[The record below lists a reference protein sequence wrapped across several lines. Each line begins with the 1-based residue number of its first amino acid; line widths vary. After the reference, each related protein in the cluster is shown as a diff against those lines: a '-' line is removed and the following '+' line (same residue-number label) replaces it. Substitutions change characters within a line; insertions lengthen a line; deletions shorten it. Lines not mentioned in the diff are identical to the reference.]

1 MIVTL
6 EKGTINEFVAKLFYN
21 KFVKANKPCHIF
33 VTGKSGE
40 GKSWLSLKLA
50 EIICSELELK
60 VKPEHVLNLHA
71 IYDFE
76 DFTKVCKHVFESKC
90 EIPLIMMFEGSVLS
104 HARQFMSKQ
113 NIVIGRI
120 MSLSRTVKP
129 VIFIINS
136 QHWRDLDV
144 WLRRRVDFYIT
155 VNRYVLSTGQSIKP
169 IAKIYHV
176 SHTIDRLIL
185 TPVYAKIGNALN
197 RVHALSLGKPNDVL
211 IKEFERIEKSKK
223 KELIELSLDIEQ

>member
-6 EKGTINEFVAKLFYN
+6 EKGTVDEFVVKLFYN

-50 EIICSELELK
+50 EIICSELGIK
-60 VKPEHVLNLHA
+60 TKPEHLLNLHA

-76 DFTKVCKHVFESKC
+76 DFTKVCKHVFETRC
-90 EIPLIMMFEGSVLS
+90 EIPLILMFEGSVIS

-113 NIVIGRI
+113 NIIIGRI
-120 MSLSRTVKP
+120 MSLSRTIKP

-144 WLRRRVDFYIT
+144 WLRRRVDFYIA
-155 VNRYVLSTGQSIKP
+155 VNRYVASSGQSLKP

-176 SHTIDRLIL
+176 DHTVDRLIL
-185 TPVYAKIGNALN
+185 TPVYVKTGNDLN
-197 RVHALSLGKPNDVL
+197 RVHALSFGKPDEEIIRV
-211 IKEFERIEKSKK
+211 FEKIEKSKK
-223 KELIELSLDIEQ
+223 RELIDMSLDAEQ

>member
-6 EKGTINEFVAKLFYN
+6 EKGTVNELVVNLFYN

-40 GKSWLSLKLA
+40 GKSWFSLRIA
-50 EIICSELELK
+50 EILCSELGIK
-60 VKPEHVLNLHA
+60 IKPDHLLSMHG
-71 IYDFE
+71 IYHFE
-76 DFTKVCKHVFESKC
+76 DFEKVCKHVFMAKC
-90 EIPLIMMFEGSVLS
+90 EIPIIMMFEGSVLS
-104 HARQFMSKQ
+104 HARQFMTKQ

-155 VNRYVLSTGQSIKP
+155 VNRYVSSQGQSLKP

-176 SHTIDRLIL
+176 THTIDRLLL
-185 TPVYAKIGNALN
+185 TPVYVKYGEIITKLQ
-197 RVHALSLGKPNDVL
+197 ALSLGRPDEKL
-211 IKEFERIEKSKK
+211 INEFERREKEKK
-223 KELIELSLDIEQ
+223 KVLIESALDI